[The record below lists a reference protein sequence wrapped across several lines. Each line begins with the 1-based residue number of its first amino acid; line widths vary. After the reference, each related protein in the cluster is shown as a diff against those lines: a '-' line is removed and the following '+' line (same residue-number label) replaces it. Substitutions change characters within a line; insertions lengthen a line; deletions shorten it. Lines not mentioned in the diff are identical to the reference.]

1 MQQSGLRLWFHRWSV
16 PVELAGD
23 VPEGSV
29 HSRAS
34 AGRFSTVETGHLS
47 VAVVEWQWMALW
59 HRRAVLLPTGQ
70 QLLPDAIYPVTS
82 PFPVPSA
89 NLALL
94 WHESALADSVAILS
108 ERGHLLQSLPAICF
122 PLQIPVR
129 QSVFELPF
137 C

>member
-1 MQQSGLRLWFHRWSV
+1 M
-16 PVELAGD
+16 
-23 VPEGSV
+23 
-29 HSRAS
+29 
-34 AGRFSTVETGHLS
+34 
-47 VAVVEWQWMALW
+47 AVVEWQWMALW

-70 QLLPDAIYPVTS
+70 QLLPDAIYPIIL

-108 ERGHLLQSLPAICF
+108 EQGHLLQSLPAICF